1 MYVVKRLFVTT
12 SWPLKIKEL
21 RDSLSISQ
29 EQLARRLN
37 VTKKT
42 IAEWEQARQ
51 SPTPE
56 RALQLAK
63 LAPAAS
69 DLRRWFIRFA
79 LERIGA
85 DDRLISDALF
95 SARRARGRQAPLPG
109 EGVRVITS
117 ADFSERFR
125 ALEGLDHFVP
135 IPLLKDSA
143 AAGSPR
149 EISDA
154 DLDGYALLHYSA
166 CPNPSDFTCIRVRGG
181 SMAPIL
187 HDGALV
193 AIDHSQRDPLALNQK
208 MVAARTDDGVVVK
221 WLERSPDGSLRLV
234 SENKSY
240 PAIDLPRTHSN
251 PILGLVAWWQ
261 NRQT

>member
-1 MYVVKRLFVTT
+1 MTA
-12 SWPLKIKEL
+12 SWPSKIKDL
-21 RDSLSISQ
+21 RDSLGLSQ
-29 EQLARRLN
+29 EQLARRLD

-56 RALQLAK
+56 RALQLAR
-63 LAPAAS
+63 LAPAGS
-69 DLRRWFIRFA
+69 DLRQWFTRFA

-85 DDRLISDALF
+85 DSRLVLDALLPP
-95 SARRARGRQAPLPG
+95 RRERGRQAPLPG

-117 ADFSERFR
+117 ADLSDRFR
-125 ALEGLDHFVP
+125 ALEGLSDFVP
-135 IPLLKDSA
+135 IPLLKDAA

-166 CPNPSDFTCIRVRGG
+166 CPNPADFTCIRVRGD

-193 AIDHSQRDPLALNQK
+193 AIDHSQRDPLALHQK
-208 MVAARTDDGVVVK
+208 MVAARTPDGVVIK

-234 SENKSY
+234 SESKSY
-240 PAIDLPRTHSN
+240 PPIDLPRTHSN
-251 PILGLVAWWQ
+251 PILGLIAWWQ
-261 NRQT
+261 NRQL

>member
-1 MYVVKRLFVTT
+1 MPPN
-12 SWPLKIKEL
+12 WPSKIKDL
-21 RDSLSISQ
+21 RAALGLSQ
-29 EQLARRLN
+29 DALARRLD

-42 IAEWEQARQ
+42 IAEWEQSRQ
-51 SPTPE
+51 APSPE

-63 LAPAAS
+63 LAPAG

-85 DDRLISDALF
+85 DDNIISDAVF
-95 SARRARGRQAPLPG
+95 GAQRNRSRQAPLPG

-117 ADFSERFR
+117 ADFADRFR

-135 IPLLKDSA
+135 VPLLRDAA
-143 AAGSPR
+143 AAGLPR

-154 DLDGYALLHYSA
+154 DLDGYALIHYSA
-166 CPNPSDFTCIRVRGG
+166 CPNPADFTCIRVRGD

-208 MVAARTDDGVVVK
+208 MVAARTVDGVVVK
-221 WLERSPDGSLRLV
+221 WLELSADGALRLV

-240 PAIDLPRTHSN
+240 GPIELPRTQSN

-261 NRQT
+261 NRQL